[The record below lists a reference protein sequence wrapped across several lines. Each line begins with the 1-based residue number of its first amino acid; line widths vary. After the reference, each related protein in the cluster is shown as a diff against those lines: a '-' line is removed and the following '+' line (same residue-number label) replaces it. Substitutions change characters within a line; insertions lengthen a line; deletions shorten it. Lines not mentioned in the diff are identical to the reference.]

1 MNNSHIGMAF
11 LQCVLGYE
19 SSMDLIVSSSMD
31 SMGTKIIFEKV
42 FYIISQGGNI
52 IKYFGLK

>member
-42 FYIISQGGNI
+42 SYIISQGGNI
-52 IKYFGLK
+52 I